1 MIKWKKMEHF
11 SLPFEQ
17 GVLLVFLAGL
27 LVAVASCDV
36 YRVPQFSR
44 RDIRSAQRMIGFDF
58 SKNYRDTMYRY
69 LGSNLRGYDT
79 MASFKL
85 DYQMPPAL
93 YFDPRP
99 DGFMMPV
106 HEDETAWNLPEN
118 AMPPLSGEALAF
130 YPVSELAALIRTR
143 QITSESLTRLF
154 LDRIQKYDPALKA
167 VITLLEDRALS
178 QARQADAEIAEGR
191 YRGPLH
197 GIPYGVKD
205 LMALPGYPTTWGAAP
220 YQNQMLDHT
229 ASVIERLDS
238 AGAVLLAKLTSG
250 SLARGDVWFGGQTR
264 NPWDTLQ
271 GASGSSAGSA
281 AAVAAGLC
289 AFAIGTE
296 TLGSIVAPS
305 ARCGVTGLRPTYGR
319 VSRYGVMTLSWTMD
333 KVGPICRDARDCALV
348 LDAIRGEDGKDR
360 TAEHAPFAFHAGR
373 DPKSF
378 RVGYL
383 KSAFEKDT
391 TRAGKNN
398 LAALEVFRQMG
409 VSLQEVS
416 LPEGFP
422 FNAFDII
429 LRAESGAFFDDLIR
443 SGKVDLLEEQHRG
456 SRANSLR
463 QSRFIPAP
471 EYLLANRHRKA
482 LIEAMHALM
491 KNFDVVLA
499 PPAGSE
505 QNLITNLTGHPAL
518 ALPTGW
524 DRRNLPSSITLLG
537 NLYGEAAILELGWIY
552 QKKTAFQDTPPP
564 LFAVP
569 ARK

>member
-1 MIKWKKMEHF
+1 MVKLKKKNRHF
-11 SLPFEQ
+11 RSLGLFIWLF
-17 GVLLVFLAGL
+17 VLAGIL
-27 LVAVASCDV
+27 AVSCDV
-36 YRVPQFSR
+36 YQHPKFSR
-44 RDIRSAQRMIGFDF
+44 RDIRPAQRVIGFNF
-58 SKNYRDTMYRY
+58 AKNYRDTMYRY
-69 LGSNLRGYDT
+69 LGSNLNGYDT

-85 DYQMPPAL
+85 DYQTPPAL

-99 DGFMMPV
+99 DGFVMPLKKG
-106 HEDETAWNLPEN
+106 ETAWELPEKVN
-118 AMPPLSGEALAF
+118 MPASREALAF
-130 YPVSELAALIRTR
+130 YPVSSLAVLIRTR
-143 QITSESLTRLF
+143 QITSELLTRLF
-154 LDRIQKYDPALKA
+154 LDRIQKYDPTLKA

-178 QARQADAEIAEGR
+178 QARTADAEIAAGR

-197 GIPYGVKD
+197 GIPYAAKD
-205 LMALPGYPTTWGAAP
+205 LIALPGYPTTWGAAP
-220 YQNQMLDHT
+220 YKNQMFDHT

-238 AGAVLLAKLTSG
+238 AGAVLLAKVTSG

-281 AAVAAGLC
+281 SAVAAGLC

-305 ARCGVTGLRPTYGR
+305 ARCGVTGLRPTFGR
-319 VSRYGVMTLSWTMD
+319 VSRYGVMTLSWSMD

-348 LDAIRGEDGKDR
+348 LEAIRGEDGRDR
-360 TAEHAPFAFHAGR
+360 TVEDAPFPFNAR
-373 DPKSF
+373 KNPVLL

-383 KSAFEKDT
+383 QAAFEKDT

-398 LAALEVFRQMG
+398 LAALDVFRSMG
-409 VSLQEVS
+409 IELQDVT

-422 FNAFDII
+422 YGAFDII
-429 LRAESGAFFDDLIR
+429 LRAESGAFFDALIR
-443 SGKVDLLEEQHRG
+443 SGDVDMLEEQHRG

-471 EYLLANRHRKA
+471 EYLQANRHRKA

-491 KNFDVVLA
+491 KNYDVVLA
-499 PPAGSE
+499 PPGGSE

-524 DRRNLPSSITLLG
+524 DQRNRPSSITLLG
-537 NLYGEAAILELGWIY
+537 NLYDEAAILELGWAY
-552 QKKTAFQDTPPP
+552 QRATAFEETQPP
-564 LFAVP
+564 LFSVP
-569 ARK
+569 SGN

>member
-1 MIKWKKMEHF
+1 MIRWNGC
-11 SLPFEQ
+11 LPFKQ
-17 GVLLVFLAGL
+17 VVLLVLLAGL
-27 LVAVASCDV
+27 LATSCDI
-36 YRVPQFSR
+36 YRHPQFSK
-44 RDIRSAQRMIGFDF
+44 RDIRSAQRVIGFDF
-58 SKNYRDTMYRY
+58 PKNYRDTMYRY
-69 LGSNLRGYDT
+69 LGSNLNGYDT

-85 DYQMPPAL
+85 GYQTPPAL

-99 DGFMMPV
+99 DGFMMPSKK
-106 HEDETAWNLPEN
+106 DEATWDLSEKIE
-118 AMPPLSGEALAF
+118 MPSNREELAF
-130 YPVSELAALIRTR
+130 YPVSTLAVLIRTR

-154 LDRIQKYDPALKA
+154 LDRIQTYDPALKA

-178 QARQADAEIAEGR
+178 QARQADTEIAAGR

-220 YQNQMLDHT
+220 YQNQVLDHT

-238 AGAVLLAKLTSG
+238 AGAILLAKLTSG

-281 AAVAAGLC
+281 SAVAAGLC
-289 AFAIGTE
+289 VFAIGTE
-296 TLGSIVAPS
+296 TLGSIVAPA

-319 VSRYGVMTLSWTMD
+319 VSRYGAMTLSWTMD
-333 KVGPICRDARDCALV
+333 KVGPICRDARDCALI

-360 TAEHAPFAFHAGR
+360 TVENAPFAFHAGR
-373 DPKSF
+373 DPKSL

-383 KSAFEKDT
+383 KAAFEKDT

-398 LAALEVFRQMG
+398 LSALDVFRDMG
-409 VSLQEVS
+409 IALQEVS

-422 FNAFDII
+422 FSTFDII
-429 LRAESGAFFDDLIR
+429 LRAESGAFFDELIR
-443 SGKVDLLEEQHRG
+443 SGSVDLLEEQHRG

-471 EYLLANRHRKA
+471 EYLQANRHRKV
-482 LIEAMHALM
+482 LIEAMHVLM

-499 PPAGSE
+499 PPVATE

-524 DRRNLPSSITLLG
+524 DQRNRPTSITLLG
-537 NLYGEAAILELGWIY
+537 NLYDEAAILELGWIY
-552 QKKTAFQDTPPP
+552 QKTTAFEEAQPPF
-564 LFAVP
+564 FAVP
-569 ARK
+569 TGK